1 MIFMMTDHDRLRIP
15 EIADLLSLREELIR
29 QYADEYDEFLPHKAI
44 GKVRLYEESAL
55 KRFRVIADLTAQGMS
70 REGIV
75 MVLKGGKPLQEL
87 APDEGSD
94 APEKKESRPPPPR
107 PELLDEVVLAAN
119 RTLEATSHMDHRIG
133 AIRNGMETNT
143 ERILHEIGL
152 LRGDLQASRD
162 ELRTLWSQVR
172 ELEDDLRE
180 RELRKSWLERVA
192 RRFSR

>member
-1 MIFMMTDHDRLRIP
+1 MMTDHDRLRIP